1 MDGSKQSQVDEGQ
14 AAVLLGV
21 TTAELRRLSRLSGV
35 GHLER
40 NEQGE
45 RLVFTHEELRRFCLM
60 GVSSFD

>member
-1 MDGSKQSQVDEGQ
+1 MDGSKQSLVDEGR

-45 RLVFTHEELRRFCLM
+45 RLVFTQEELRRFCLM
-60 GVSSFD
+60 GVSSSD

>member
-1 MDGSKQSQVDEGQ
+1 MDGSKQSPVDEGQ

-45 RLVFTHEELRRFCLM
+45 RLVLTHEELRRFCLM